1 VRQTVAIVPCPV
13 GSQVVP
19 GLCLGPWFLDGRCVV
34 FHGAVRQF
42 FLVVLVFFI
51 YVTVCVLDEGV
62 VMFAPMIVMIAPIV
76 FDNVFLGRLLIF
88 FPSGVVFVIARGFV
102 WGFGFFSAKKG
113 LVRSFVFLGVLFP
126 VKLLR
131 IAVVVEEDWC
141 QFVVLLYWYIGD
153 PFE

>member
-1 VRQTVAIVPCPV
+1 MGQTVAIVPCPV
-13 GSQVVP
+13 GSQIVP

-62 VMFAPMIVMIAPIV
+62 VMFAPMIVMIVMIAPIV
-76 FDNVFLGRLLIF
+76 FDNVFLGRLLICLRN
-88 FPSGVVFVIARGFV
+88 GVVFVIARGFV
-102 WGFGFFSAKKG
+102 WGIGFFSAKKR
-113 LVRSFVFLGVLFP
+113 LVRSFVFVGVFLI

-131 IAVVVEEDWC
+131 IAVVVEEDRC
-141 QFVVLLYWYIGD
+141 QFVV
-153 PFE
+153 F